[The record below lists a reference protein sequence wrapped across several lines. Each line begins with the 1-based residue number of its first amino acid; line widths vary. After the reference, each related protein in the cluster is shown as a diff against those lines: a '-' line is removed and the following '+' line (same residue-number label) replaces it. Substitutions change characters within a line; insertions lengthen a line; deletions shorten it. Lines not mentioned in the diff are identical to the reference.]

1 MFTVAFFLFVVI
13 PVVFFAAISLVPFV
27 FKVIAYCFAA
37 VALLLKGI
45 VYGFA
50 VVFLLIKTAV
60 PWIISALYA
69 LMFGLL
75 ALGRQLFTG
84 ENAKAFLEQTLPP
97 REVKHETLSLVL
109 IELML
114 DFHKKI

>member
-1 MFTVAFFLFVVI
+1 MFAVAFFLFVVI
-13 PVVFFAAISLVPFV
+13 PVVLFAAISLVPFV
-27 FKVIAYCFAA
+27 LKVIAYCFAA
-37 VALLLKGI
+37 VALLFKGI

-50 VVFLLIKTAV
+50 VMFLLIKTAA

-114 DFHKKI
+114 DFHKKL

>member
-1 MFTVAFFLFVVI
+1 MI
-13 PVVFFAAISLVPFV
+13 N
-27 FKVIAYCFAA
+27 
-37 VALLLKGI
+37 ALLTLLILVVTIRSLPYFAKIFFYII
-45 VYGFA
+45 VL
-50 VVFLLIKTAV
+50 VFLLIKTAV

-109 IELML
+109 IELMI
-114 DFHKKI
+114 DFHKKL

>member
-1 MFTVAFFLFVVI
+1 MVMI
-13 PVVFFAAISLVPFV
+13 N
-27 FKVIAYCFAA
+27 
-37 VALLLKGI
+37 ALLTLLI
-45 VYGFA
+45 LVITIRSLPYFA
-50 VVFLLIKTAV
+50 KIFFYIIMAVFLLIKTAV

-114 DFHKKI
+114 EFHKKI